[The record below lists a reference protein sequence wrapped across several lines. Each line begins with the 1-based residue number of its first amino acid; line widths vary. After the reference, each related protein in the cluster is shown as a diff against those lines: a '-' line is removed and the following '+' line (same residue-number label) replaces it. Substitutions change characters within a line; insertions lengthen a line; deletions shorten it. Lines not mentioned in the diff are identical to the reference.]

1 MLFYEIPCFL
11 CVFTYNS
18 KKTFVVK
25 NRVTNELRIGVKKR
39 LKKGDLKFG

>member
-1 MLFYEIPCFL
+1 MLFYETPISFACL
-11 CVFTYNS
+11 RITA
-18 KKTFVVK
+18 KTFVYK

>member
-1 MLFYEIPCFL
+1 MLFYETSCFHWMSKQ
-11 CVFTYNS
+11 TN

-39 LKKGDLKFG
+39 LKKGELKFG